1 MWQEIIVYLIGILA
15 VVYAGRKIY
24 CLFRRSKQ
32 KNNPCAGCS
41 GCAFAEEAR
50 KRK

>member
-1 MWQEIIVYLIGILA
+1 MWQEIIVYLIGVLA
-15 VVYAGRKIY
+15 LAYAGWKIY
-24 CLFRRSKQ
+24 RLFRRSKQ
-32 KNNPCAGCS
+32 TNNPCAGCS